1 MELRIAARRI
11 VWVRTIGR
19 GVLMPE
25 VTVDVILDL
34 IAERLGEIETDV
46 AQLKDNVN
54 DINAHIDEL
63 RDVVIDIQEGILHII
78 KTVDQTVAEFGTT
91 TEG

>member
-1 MELRIAARRI
+1 
-11 VWVRTIGR
+11 
-19 GVLMPE
+19 MPE

-34 IAERLGEIETDV
+34 IAGRLGEIETDIT
-46 AQLKDNVN
+46 QLKDNVN

-63 RDVVIDIQEGILHII
+63 RDVVMDIQEGILHII

>member
-1 MELRIAARRI
+1 
-11 VWVRTIGR
+11 
-19 GVLMPE
+19 MPE

-34 IAERLGEIETDV
+34 IAGRLGEIETDV
-46 AQLKDNVN
+46 TQLRDNIN

-63 RDVVIDIQEGILHII
+63 RDVVMDIQEGILHII

-91 TEG
+91 TGG

>member
-1 MELRIAARRI
+1 
-11 VWVRTIGR
+11 
-19 GVLMPE
+19 MPE

-34 IAERLGEIETDV
+34 IAGRLGEIETDV

-63 RDVVIDIQEGILHII
+63 RDVVMDIQEGILHII
-78 KTVDQTVAEFGTT
+78 KTVDKSVAEFGTT
-91 TEG
+91 TKD

>member
-1 MELRIAARRI
+1 
-11 VWVRTIGR
+11 
-19 GVLMPE
+19 MPE

>member
-1 MELRIAARRI
+1 
-11 VWVRTIGR
+11 
-19 GVLMPE
+19 MPE

-46 AQLKDNVN
+46 IQLKDNVN

-63 RDVVIDIQEGILHII
+63 RDVVMDIQEGILHII

-91 TEG
+91 TGG

>member
-1 MELRIAARRI
+1 VGA
-11 VWVRTIGR
+11 IGG

-54 DINAHIDEL
+54 NINAHIDEL
-63 RDVVIDIQEGILHII
+63 RDVVMDIQEGILHII
-78 KTVDQTVAEFGTT
+78 KTVDQTVAEFGTA

>member
-1 MELRIAARRI
+1 
-11 VWVRTIGR
+11 
-19 GVLMPE
+19 MPE

-46 AQLKDNVN
+46 TQLKDNVN

-63 RDVVIDIQEGILHII
+63 RDVVMDIQEGILHII

>member
-1 MELRIAARRI
+1 
-11 VWVRTIGR
+11 
-19 GVLMPE
+19 MPE

-34 IAERLGEIETDV
+34 IAGRLGEIETDV
-46 AQLKDNVN
+46 ALLKDNIN

-63 RDVVIDIQEGILHII
+63 RDVVMDIQEGVLHII

>member
-1 MELRIAARRI
+1 M
-11 VWVRTIGR
+11 WVRTIGR

-34 IAERLGEIETDV
+34 IAGRLGEIETDV
-46 AQLKDNVN
+46 ALLKDNVN

-63 RDVVIDIQEGILHII
+63 RDVVMDIQEGVLHII
-78 KTVDQTVAEFGTT
+78 KTVDRTVAEFGTT